1 MKTKQKNFRMT
12 LQSVELLDELRK
24 KFGVTD
30 TEIVEYAIARY
41 ARNLGLDADKATA
54 LLVKQIGMVIGSE
67 VEKATPPPQQS
78 TCQQKTSVRA
88 AGRRDRGATQRAD

>member
-24 KFGVTD
+24 KYGVTD

-67 VEKATPPPQQS
+67 VEKATPPPPPAVDVPA
-78 TCQQKTSVRA
+78 KNKRA
-88 AGRRDRGATQRAD
+88 GSRTT